1 MAARPRAPRPSLAP
15 LLLCLV
21 LLPGARAQVG
31 DGVDVGTEDAGAD
44 ADGERASVEIASYFT
59 EFTREGPYPYQVC
72 EDLPG
77 EIAVSGATSDVAR
90 TARCIPVEQ
99 GELEFCSAVSYETC
113 SRVVSPTLYDET
125 IKSAHDERVARYTL
139 EFPALATTECT
150 DAFALYACLAGF
162 PRCEEDADNPGVY
175 VELPLCFDY
184 CVNAHMSCSGD
195 AILSQAA
202 CDKAVVVGR
211 VAPPRPDITCVSG
224 AERARGGGGGGVLF
238 LGGGR
243 APGIAA
249 GAILVAATNAL
260 LQVLAAPGRGGA

>member
-1 MAARPRAPRPSLAP
+1 MHPGGAGRAR
-15 LLLCLV
+15 V
-21 LLPGARAQVG
+21 LLRRLLRDVQPRRARRC
-31 DGVDVGTEDAGAD
+31 T
-44 ADGERASVEIASYFT
+44 
-59 EFTREGPYPYQVC
+59 TRRSSPPT
-72 EDLPG
+72 
-77 EIAVSGATSDVAR
+77 TSAW
-90 TARCIPVEQ
+90 
-99 GELEFCSAVSYETC
+99 YW
-113 SRVVSPTLYDET
+113 
-125 IKSAHDERVARYTL
+125 HTL

-211 VAPPRPDITCVSG
+211 VAPPRPDITCVSR
-224 AERARGGGGGGVLF
+224 AERARGGGGGCLF

-243 APGIAA
+243 AQGIAA
-249 GAILVAATNAL
+249 GALLVAATNEIL
-260 LQVLAAPGRGGA
+260 LAAPGRGGA

>member
-1 MAARPRAPRPSLAP
+1 MAARPRARPSPSPRSLAP
-15 LLLCLV
+15 LLLCLLV
-21 LLPGARAQVG
+21 LLPGARAQLG
-31 DGVDVGTEDAGAD
+31 DGVDVGTEDADAD
-44 ADGERASVEIASYFT
+44 ADGEGASVEVASYFT

-125 IKSAHDERVARYTL
+125 TKSAHDERVARYTL

-211 VAPPRPDITCVSG
+211 VAPPRPDITCVSR
-224 AERARGGGGGGVLF
+224 AARARGGGGF
-238 LGGGR
+238 LEGER

-249 GAILVAATNAL
+249 GALLLAATNAL
-260 LQVLAAPGRGGA
+260 LLAAPGRGGA

>member
-1 MAARPRAPRPSLAP
+1 MAARPRARPSSLAP

-99 GELEFCSAVSYETC
+99 GELEFCSLSCEL
-113 SRVVSPTLYDET
+113 RP
-125 IKSAHDERVARYTL
+125 H
-139 EFPALATTECT
+139 FLADVLSWGT
-150 DAFALYACLAGF
+150 
-162 PRCEEDADNPGVY
+162 R
-175 VELPLCFDY
+175 PL
-184 CVNAHMSCSGD
+184 G
-195 AILSQAA
+195 
-202 CDKAVVVGR
+202 G
-211 VAPPRPDITCVSG
+211 
-224 AERARGGGGGGVLF
+224 RARGW
-238 LGGGR
+238 
-243 APGIAA
+243 
-249 GAILVAATNAL
+249 
-260 LQVLAAPGRGGA
+260 